1 MTEIFDESKVAG
13 YVLPDETFP
22 REVKSITE
30 VGRVLGG
37 TIVQFGF
44 HNQSGPDHLKP
55 GRPMEQR
62 KRVTRPAGA
71 NWTFVGLSA
80 INCAFTDGNL
90 SAPKMRERPLGQL
103 LAETWVE
110 GDDIVCKMRLT
121 DGNMDDPCWMYVT
134 VNVLFFQP

>member
-1 MTEIFDESKVAG
+1 MTEIFDESKIDG
-13 YVLPDETFP
+13 YELQDETFP
-22 REVKSITE
+22 REVKSIPE

-44 HNQSGPDHLKP
+44 HNQSGPGHLKP

-71 NWTFVGLSA
+71 NWTFVGISS
-80 INCAFTDGNL
+80 INCGFTDGNL
-90 SAPKMRERPLGQL
+90 SAPKLRERPLGQL
-103 LAETWVE
+103 RASTWVE
-110 GDDIVCKMRLT
+110 GDDIVCRMRLT
-121 DGNMDDPCWMYVT
+121 DENMDDACMMDVT